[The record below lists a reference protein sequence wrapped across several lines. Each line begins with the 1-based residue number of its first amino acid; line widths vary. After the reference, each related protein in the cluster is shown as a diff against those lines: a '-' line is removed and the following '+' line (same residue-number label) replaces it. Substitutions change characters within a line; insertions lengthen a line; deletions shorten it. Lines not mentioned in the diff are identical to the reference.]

1 MGMLLTV
8 GSLVD
13 LVLSEEI
20 ETTMRL
26 IGVTSLEQLN
36 PSYVNTT
43 LLELELRS
51 NWNLV
56 LGKGPRASKL

>member
-1 MGMLLTV
+1 MR
-8 GSLVD
+8 SFVD

-26 IGVTSLEQLN
+26 IGITSLEQLN

-43 LLELELRS
+43 VLERELPLHL
-51 NWNLV
+51 NFG
-56 LGKGPRASKL
+56 LGKELNVSKL